1 MSIIEISSLFII
13 MLALAAMPSTSV
25 VLVVARSATHGF
37 ADGAAVSAGIVCG
50 DLVFILLT
58 LTGLAVLA
66 EVMGS
71 LFLLVK
77 YIAAAYL
84 IWLGISLL
92 RSRHERTAE
101 LPCAQLAVASGA
113 SDREASGTTG
123 SLLNGYLAG
132 LLLTLGDIK
141 AMFFYL
147 SLLPTFVDLE
157 ALHMRDLL
165 VICLLTMVSVGGVKL
180 VYAYMA
186 TALVKRASL
195 QTSGRIPGR
204 LSGRLSKPLS
214 LMAGGSVLGAGCYL
228 LVKE

>member
-1 MSIIEISSLFII
+1 

-25 VLVVARSATHGF
+25 ALVIARSATHGF

-58 LTGLAVLA
+58 LTGLVALA

-71 LFLLVK
+71 FFLLVK

-92 RSRHERTAE
+92 RAGHERTVEQPAV
-101 LPCAQLAVASGA
+101 QLAVASGA
-113 SDREASGTTG
+113 SDKAASATAG
-123 SLLNGYLAG
+123 SMLTGYLAG

-157 ALHMRDLL
+157 ALLMRDLL
-165 VICLLTMVSVGGVKL
+165 IICLLTIVSVGAVKL
-180 VYAYMA
+180 LYAYIA
-186 TALVKRASL
+186 TSLVQRTSQQAS
-195 QTSGRIPGR
+195 QRIPGR
-204 LSGRLSKPLS
+204 FSKPLK

-228 LVKE
+228 LVKN